1 VEPGLAAGEGR
12 GCDRKGVACEGKA
25 ETPVSRQTRGG
36 GVGLC
41 RQGPGSA
48 ITRGTIDR
56 VAEGS
61 TITGVALI
69 QLGRGREPGGTICC
83 EEGSAIT
90 GEGLFAEAGSAV
102 TKGLLG
108 RGAP

>member
-1 VEPGLAAGEGR
+1 
-12 GCDRKGVACEGKA
+12 VACEGKA

-41 RQGPGSA
+41 GQGPGSA
-48 ITRGTIDR
+48 ITRGTIDG

-61 TITGVALI
+61 AITGGTLI
-69 QLGRGREPGGTICC
+69 LPRRGRESGGTICR

-90 GEGLFAEAGSAV
+90 GEGLFAKAGSAI